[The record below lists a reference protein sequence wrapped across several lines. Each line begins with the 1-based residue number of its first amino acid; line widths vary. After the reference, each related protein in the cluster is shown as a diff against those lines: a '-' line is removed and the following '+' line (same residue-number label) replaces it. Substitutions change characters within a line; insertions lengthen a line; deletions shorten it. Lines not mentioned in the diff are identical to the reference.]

1 MENKR
6 DLGTKISTSTST
18 SILLST
24 PLRDFQGQFTTL
36 CVGLRQTACSAVYN

>member
-6 DLGTKISTSTST
+6 DLGTKISTSTG
-18 SILLST
+18 ILSST

-36 CVGLRQTACSAVYN
+36 CVGLRQTACSAVYS